1 MINKTFEELGEY
13 RGEDGYIDLDR
24 VLSEHELETEREV
37 RGNENR
43 EKDWIKINGGKVLVK
58 TNVDGQQN
66 SEYSELISCELAKQ
80 AGLETAEYDMVR
92 YKGEQGLITKHVC
105 KEGEEIITLHE
116 LIGSGPDVPGYED
129 TIDIKHVFNSLPAK
143 LKEQGFSEQDIDEC
157 MLSLRKQLLFDLTVM
172 EADRHLENISVIF
185 SKVDGKQ
192 TVRLAPMYDTEAALL
207 LGNDPEVMKRI
218 YPDWMKTASLTTT
231 QPPKISMIPENKEED
246 VVSDLPP
253 ALMGFL
259 AQLRSEVKT
268 NAKEEFTSD
277 TEEMW
282 MTTFDFL
289 CEDERAREFFET
301 NLKGMNIRQ
310 ALEEVE
316 KKTGAK
322 VPEHIRGMAIACFE
336 DRVMAMDY
344 RNRTKS
350 RELGRDVRKID
361 DEDGVR

>member
-13 RGEDGYIDLDR
+13 RAPDGYIDFDR
-24 VLSEHELETEREV
+24 VVEENDVETEREI

-43 EKDWIKINGGKVLVK
+43 EKDWIDINGGRVLVK

-66 SEYSELISCELAKQ
+66 SEYSELISCALARQ
-80 AGLETAEYDMVR
+80 AGMETAEYDMVR
-92 YKGEQGLITKHVC
+92 YKGEQGLITKYVC
-105 KEGEEIITLHE
+105 KEGEEMITLHE
-116 LIGSGPDVPGYED
+116 LIGSGPDIPGYED
-129 TIDIKHVFNSLPAK
+129 TIDIDHVFDNLPLK
-143 LKEQGFSEQDIDEC
+143 LKQQGLSEQDIDEC
-157 MLSLRKQLLFDLTVM
+157 MLGIRKQLLFDLAIM
-172 EADRHLENISVIF
+172 EGDRHLENISLIF

-192 TVRLAPMYDTEAALL
+192 TVRVAPMYDTEAALV
-207 LGNDPEVMKRI
+207 LGNEPEVMEKI
-218 YPDWMKTASLTTT
+218 YTDWMKTASLTTT
-231 QPPKISMIPENKEED
+231 QPPKISIIPEAKEEE
-246 VVSDLPP
+246 VSDLPP

-268 NAKEEFTSD
+268 NKREEFTTD

-301 NLKGMNIRQ
+301 NLKNMDIRK
-310 ALEEVE
+310 ALTEVE
-316 KKTGAK
+316 MKIGVK

-344 RNRTKS
+344 RNRTKLK
-350 RELGRDVRKID
+350 EMGRDIKEVSDDNTVR
-361 DEDGVR
+361 